1 MLPMLSAHKMCFSVS
16 HVLLCFACVVQEDC
30 EKLAGFLEEELG
42 KHWDGS
48 SASASVMAMIH

>member
-1 MLPMLSAHKMCFSVS
+1 MHPLLSAHKWCFSVS
-16 HVLLCFACVVQEDC
+16 LMLLCCAYVVQEDC